1 MEVKSEMA
9 SEFSQQFNGTFFGTL
24 EWVDL
29 DALWLR
35 VLAAPEGWYAS
46 LAGQPPPVAPLDAEA
61 LRRFVGELD
70 ALLRREHQEKF
81 CGFVFADDR
90 TQPGFIKIY
99 DPNNLGCSCGTQAG
113 ANVPRWVLSRLRP
126 DPIVVDQPLPNGRKR
141 WWQTVFGG

>member
-1 MEVKSEMA
+1 MKANTETA
-9 SEFSQQFNGTFFGTL
+9 SEFSRKFSGYFSGTL

-46 LAGQPPPVAPLDAEA
+46 LAGEPPPVVPLEAEA
-61 LRRFVGELD
+61 LRRLVGELD
-70 ALLRREHQEKF
+70 ALLRREHEERF
-81 CGFVFADDR
+81 CGIVFTDDR
-90 TQPGFIKIY
+90 DHPGFIKIY

-126 DPIVVDQPLPNGRKR
+126 DPIVVEVPLPNGRKR
-141 WWQTVFGG
+141 WWQAVFG